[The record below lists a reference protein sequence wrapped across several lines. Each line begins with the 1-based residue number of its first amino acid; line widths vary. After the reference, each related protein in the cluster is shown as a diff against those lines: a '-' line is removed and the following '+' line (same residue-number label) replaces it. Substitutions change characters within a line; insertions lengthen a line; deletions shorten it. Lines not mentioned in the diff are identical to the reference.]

1 MVMRRIIPCLDV
13 MGGRVVKGIQF
24 QGLRD
29 GGDPV
34 ELARR
39 YYADG
44 ADELIF
50 LDITAGIEG
59 RRTIR
64 DLVERTARAVFVPLT
79 VGGGIRCVD
88 DAWRL
93 LRSGCDK
100 VAVNTAAVR
109 RPQLLS
115 ELADRFGRQ
124 CVVLA
129 VDALRTETGY
139 RVVVDAGRTETG
151 LELSEWLRR
160 GQALGIGELLLTVIN
175 ADGRQEGY
183 DLAGLRLASSVC
195 RVPVIASGGMGT
207 AAHMVDA
214 LAAGADALL
223 AASVF
228 HYGRYTVRSL
238 KAELNRRGVEVRPC

>member
-24 QGLRD
+24 RELRD

-44 ADELIF
+44 ADELVF
-50 LDITAGIEG
+50 LDITAGLEG
-59 RRTIR
+59 RKTMR
-64 DLVERTARAVFVPLT
+64 DLVERTARTVFVPLT
-79 VGGGIRCVD
+79 VGGGIQTVD
-88 DAWRL
+88 DAWLL

-129 VDALRTETGY
+129 VDTLRTETG
-139 RVVVDAGRTETG
+139 
-151 LELSEWLRR
+151 
-160 GQALGIGELLLTVIN
+160 
-175 ADGRQEGY
+175 
-183 DLAGLRLASSVC
+183 
-195 RVPVIASGGMGT
+195 
-207 AAHMVDA
+207 
-214 LAAGADALL
+214 
-223 AASVF
+223 
-228 HYGRYTVRSL
+228 
-238 KAELNRRGVEVRPC
+238 